1 MNPLLSPRKRRRTAR
16 AVVLTVTASL
26 VVAACGSNNDETANT
41 TAAVTTLASAP
52 AVTSAPTEAPAVTEP
67 TETTVAPTTTVQDLD
82 VSATAP
88 CDVEPVILTTE
99 AGVDFV
105 RTPDSCF
112 DNLPNWDYE
121 TKYVELDGL
130 RQAYVDEGPAD
141 GEVVLL
147 LHGQPSWSYLYHSTI
162 PGLVDAGYRVIAMD
176 HLGMGRSDKPTELS
190 SYSFDNHVDR
200 LKRFVTELGITDATL
215 YGQDQGSVIGLWA
228 VAEEPDMFSRI
239 GISGGI
245 PNKPKADE
253 LPAEDDPNIDGFDA
267 QIAMMPEQQQPFFDA
282 NGQSLVPIAAEDA
295 GGTGGFGT
303 WVGYAYWSEKFQASR
318 FVEALTYRPL
328 SAEEERRYDAPFP
341 SRIYM
346 GGARTFPYT
355 LNGMAG
361 RTDAQRAKLTERTDP
376 FITIIGGNDPGLIGE
391 GDGQPW
397 LIENMLGAA
406 GQEHHRYPEASHF
419 LQEDVGPDLAARL
432 DAFIKANPL

>member
-82 VSATAP
+82 VSSTAP

-228 VAEEPDMFSRI
+228 VADAPDMFSRI

-245 PNKPKADE
+245 
-253 LPAEDDPNIDGFDA
+253 
-267 QIAMMPEQQQPFFDA
+267 
-282 NGQSLVPIAAEDA
+282 QS
-295 GGTGGFGT
+295 GR
-303 WVGYAYWSEKFQASR
+303 ASR
-318 FVEALTYRPL
+318 RRRPEYRRFRC
-328 SAEEERRYDAPFP
+328 ANRHDA
-341 SRIYM
+341 
-346 GGARTFPYT
+346 
-355 LNGMAG
+355 
-361 RTDAQRAKLTERTDP
+361 
-376 FITIIGGNDPGLIGE
+376 
-391 GDGQPW
+391 
-397 LIENMLGAA
+397 
-406 GQEHHRYPEASHF
+406 
-419 LQEDVGPDLAARL
+419 
-432 DAFIKANPL
+432 